1 MEDNFSIIRFS
12 LFTKSYAGFRI
23 ATFIKNSQE
32 NKILIKNLS
41 HVLLFDEKQLKC
53 FILHKTCIKRFNKIR
68 ILDPEI
74 AEKIA
79 VYTKI
84 EKELIILSQEKSNK
98 SDFAEEYE
106 YGEGLLS
113 PAIERVAGNS
123 LENIKDDY
131 KFEEKIPDQ
140 INKYRNW
147 YYEIAYKYGLP
158 TLRIVPFLLRVII
171 SNCQPLVSKTSP

>member
-1 MEDNFSIIRFS
+1 MEDNFSTIRFS

-32 NKILIKNLS
+32 NKILIKNIS
-41 HVLLFDEKQLKC
+41 HALLFDEKQLKC
-53 FILHKTCIKRFNKIR
+53 FILHKSCIKRFNKIR
-68 ILDPEI
+68 VLDPAI
-74 AEKIA
+74 AKKIA
-79 VYTKI
+79 VYTQI
-84 EKELIILSQEKSNK
+84 EKELIVLSQEKSNK

-113 PAIERVAGNS
+113 PAIEHVAGNS
-123 LENIKDDY
+123 LGSIKSDH
-131 KFEEKIPDQ
+131 KFEERIQCQ

-158 TLRIVPFLLRVII
+158 TLRITPFLLRVII
-171 SNCQPLVSKTSP
+171 SNCSL